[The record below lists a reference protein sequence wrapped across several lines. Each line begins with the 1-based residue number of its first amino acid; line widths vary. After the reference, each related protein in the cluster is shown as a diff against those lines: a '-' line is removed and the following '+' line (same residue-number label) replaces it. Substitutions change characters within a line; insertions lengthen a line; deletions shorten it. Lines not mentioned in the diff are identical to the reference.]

1 MLWSEDL
8 ESIIEVWCKAN
19 DNTLGSL
26 TQTDGRTR
34 GGLSVDIQVQL
45 PIDKKPTSGVS
56 RALHACNATDATKSK
71 DCIFLR
77 PWRFRTDSNSCKL
90 KHDKWIAYTCLR
102 RWAITSLCLWRHWS
116 GPLNDVQSAKDK
128 HG

>member
-1 MLWSEDL
+1 MCVVERETAGATARKAEEELFCIMLWSEDL
-8 ESIIEVWCKAN
+8 EAIIKVWCKAN
-19 DNTLGSL
+19 DNMLGSS

-45 PIDKKPTSGVS
+45 FIDKEPTSGVL

-77 PWRFRTDSNSCKL
+77 L
-90 KHDKWIAYTCLR
+90 
-102 RWAITSLCLWRHWS
+102 
-116 GPLNDVQSAKDK
+116 
-128 HG
+128 